1 MPLITLTAAMAAGT
15 SLGAQ
20 PASVTAGIRLAAES
34 WPSQGSP
41 VPSVHAST
49 IAEVRDT
56 LVVAWFGGAYESAPN
71 VEIWLSRRAS
81 RDDRAAWTQPVA
93 VANGVQPDGRR
104 FPTWNPVLD
113 APGGARLVLYYKVGP
128 NPRDWWGMR
137 TDSNDGGHTW
147 STPQRLPAGVY
158 GPIKNKLVR
167 LRDGTLV
174 SGSSTEGALPANP
187 WRVHFERSEDDGV
200 TWQRVSPARST
211 RDIDAI
217 QPTLLQHSDGQLQA
231 LVRTRGPGVVHTTF
245 STNGGRTWSALTPTA
260 LPNPDA
266 GIDAVTLR
274 DGRHV
279 LVLNPV
285 AKDRTPL
292 SLVTSR
298 DGLAWQ
304 PLLTLEDGPG
314 EYSYPA
320 IVQAGDGRVHVVYTW
335 RRERIRHVT
344 VLVP

>member
-1 MPLITLTAAMAAGT
+1 MLLTRLSVVFAT
-15 SLGAQ
+15 STTLGAQ
-20 PASVTAGIRLAAES
+20 PASVSAGIRLMSES
-34 WPSQGSP
+34 WPSNGSP

-71 VEIWLSRRAS
+71 VEIWLARRAS
-81 RDDRAAWTQPVA
+81 RDDGAAWTQPVS
-93 VANGVQPDGRR
+93 VANGVQLDGRR

-137 TDSNDGGHTW
+137 TESRDGGHTW
-147 STPQRLPAGVY
+147 STPQRLPAGIF
-158 GPIKNKLVR
+158 GPIKNKLLR
-167 LRDGTLV
+167 LPNGTLV

-187 WRVHFERSEDDGV
+187 WRVHFERSEDNGES
-200 TWQRVSPARST
+200 WQRVDPARSA
-211 RDIDAI
+211 REVDAI
-217 QPTLLQHSDGQLQA
+217 QPALLQHADGRLQA
-231 LVRTRGPGVVHTTF
+231 LVRTRGPGVLYTTF
-245 STNGGRTWSALTPTA
+245 SASGGRTWSELTPTV

-285 AKDRTPL
+285 AQGRTPL
-292 SLVTSR
+292 SLMTSR

-320 IVQAGDGRVHVVYTW
+320 LIQSRDGRVHVVYTW